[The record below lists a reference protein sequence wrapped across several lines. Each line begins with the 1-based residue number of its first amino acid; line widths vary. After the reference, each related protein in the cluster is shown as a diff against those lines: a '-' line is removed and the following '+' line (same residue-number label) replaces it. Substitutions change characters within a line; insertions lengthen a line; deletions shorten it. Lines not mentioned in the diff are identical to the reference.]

1 MVVFQGWQVNPNSIF
16 GDGES
21 ARGRQWMSGSAPIA
35 GTLAERQHA
44 LATEGHSRMEIGT
57 RPANNS
63 TPPPTPALRS
73 ARLRSGYGGSM
84 VRQEIQERPLRR
96 KGTSVSP

>member
-16 GDGES
+16 GDGGFRPRPPMDVWFCTDCRNPRREATR
-21 ARGRQWMSGSAPIA
+21 AR
-35 GTLAERQHA
+35 
-44 LATEGHSRMEIGT
+44 TEGHSRMEIGT

-63 TPPPTPALRS
+63 TPPPTLALRS